1 MKKLK
6 EPGGNISLKTKKNE
20 DPAIMQWLNAQTNLM
35 DSIRYLIE
43 NEVRQN
49 GIRNLQAIIPAERA
63 FGATAVENVSAT
75 YTNAAMVAAVIDNRE
90 LAAGVETGIA
100 GVDIS
105 ASPESP
111 AVQPTAASPA
121 TQVVE
126 PVAEAVQVQAEV
138 EAEAVPNEAAQPEI
152 EDDIDDDDIESW
164 T

>member
-49 GIRNLQAIIPAERA
+49 GVRNLQAIIPAERA
-63 FGATAVENVSAT
+63 FGATAAENVTAT
-75 YTNAAMVAAVIDNRE
+75 YANAGAMAAVIDNRE
-90 LAAGVETGIA
+90 LAAGVEAGIA
-100 GVDIS
+100 GVAIS
-105 ASPESP
+105 SNPESP
-111 AVQPTAASPA
+111 VVQPTAVSPGA
-121 TQVVE
+121 QVAE
-126 PVAEAVQVQAEV
+126 PVAAAALVQAEA
-138 EAEAVPNEAAQPEI
+138 EEAVPNEAAQPEI

>member
-49 GIRNLQAIIPAERA
+49 GVRNLQAIIPAERS
-63 FGATAVENVSAT
+63 FGYAASAT
-75 YTNAAMVAAVIDNRE
+75 LSPDVYTNAGVSAPIIDNRE
-90 LAAGVETGIA
+90 LAAGAEA
-100 GVDIS
+100 GAVIS
-105 ASPESP
+105 ASLDNP
-111 AVQPTAASPA
+111 AVQSTVSSPA
-121 TQVVE
+121 AKVVE
-126 PVAEAVQVQAEV
+126 QEVATHIQTEAIPD
-138 EAEAVPNEAAQPEI
+138 EAPQPEV